1 MNQKLVIEER
11 KLKSGDELFTVLPR
25 WNTSSESLF
34 KMCDLIFEWWKK
46 TRFSDNS
53 MPCLKKLLSL
63 WCKRP
68 LNGPLSV
75 T

>member
-34 KMCDLIFEWWKK
+34 NTSVKIYR
-46 TRFSDNS
+46 T
-53 MPCLKKLLSL
+53 KKLN
-63 WCKRP
+63 
-68 LNGPLSV
+68 NGSRV
-75 T
+75 TGSAI

>member
-1 MNQKLVIEER
+1 MEER

-53 MPCLKKLLSL
+53 MPCLNNCYLYGV
-63 WCKRP
+63 
-68 LNGPLSV
+68 NGPLMGCYL
-75 T
+75 

>member
-34 KMCDLIFEWWKK
+34 KMCDLSLSGGRKQDSRII
-46 TRFSDNS
+46 R
-53 MPCLKKLLSL
+53 CL
-63 WCKRP
+63 
-68 LNGPLSV
+68 V
-75 T
+75 

>member
-25 WNTSSESLF
+25 WNISSESLF

-53 MPCLKKLLSL
+53 MPCLK
-63 WCKRP
+63 
-68 LNGPLSV
+68 
-75 T
+75 

>member
-34 KMCDLIFEWWKK
+34 KMSDLIFEWWKK

-53 MPCLKKLLSL
+53 MPCLK
-63 WCKRP
+63 
-68 LNGPLSV
+68 
-75 T
+75 

>member
-25 WNTSSESLF
+25 WNTSSESSF

-53 MPCLKKLLSL
+53 MPCLK
-63 WCKRP
+63 
-68 LNGPLSV
+68 
-75 T
+75 